1 MNKNSVEIN
10 NVYEKINNTFIGRDN
25 EIDIIKDQFDYVLE
39 GKSST
44 ILVVGNRGIG
54 KTFLVEYM
62 IKELKSS
69 NITYIYEKSREHEK
83 KPFIVMSGIIK
94 QMIKHLLTLPYDQLK
109 PVKSKLINNLDFDVA
124 VMVYICPY
132 AKKLLGNSKSIENLK
147 YENLKYKIRKILNVF
162 FSVTSELLFP
172 LVIFIDDIHW
182 IDNASLDIIKDIRKN
197 NEFINIMIIAAIREN
212 EIYRIENVIKI
223 NEIEEKNKRVVLK
236 LNKLLKID
244 VKNYILTIFGKNI
257 ENIDY
262 LCRFIFGLTLGN
274 PFYVREII
282 EIFIQ
287 ENIIEYSNVMGKWIV
302 RITNMNNVAIPT
314 DIEQVVTNKMNRLS
328 EVNNEILECIACLDG
343 KVEYVFLRKI
353 MKIDEI
359 ILKEQLQKLCD
370 ATFLVIEEDDF
381 QEIKEINYV
390 FTHDIIYELVYKN
403 IDRKK
408 KAKMHYRIAKLYLE
422 LESLNIKIDKF
433 LLVSQLL
440 RSDYDLII
448 KENSSRWIS
457 ILFENGIE
465 EKQIPDIERAL
476 EIFKFCESILP
487 YSSAEIE
494 NEFKVKLNI
503 EIGECDF
510 FCERYDEAEKRFE
523 LLIMNCDS
531 FDCLISIKINYMNLY
546 LYKGHFNK
554 VLSLGKEILEKLQFS
569 VESQSIVFNLIKMRF
584 LYSDRNI
591 ETRKKL
597 SEIDDNRILMILE
610 VLSIMI
616 PAASN
621 IDNKLFLKILI
632 SITNLT
638 AKYGESE
645 YSLLGYAACS
655 LIYYNVW
662 NDYNKGKKIENK
674 LQELLEVNREESTKS
689 LVYLAIGTFLS
700 HRTSPIENSIG
711 FLEKGIIEGARTSK
725 FSYSGYSIISL
736 TYIKY
741 IIGIPLNEIRSYI
754 IEQIEISKKIG
765 ESSEAFIEYVFNKHI
780 ECLVN
785 GVISYKPKEKNE
797 VMNAEVI
804 ENLMKQVFT
813 IQRYYLEGKIVEA
826 YEITNE
832 IDKNIFYLV
841 GHIIYLDA
849 IFYCLIIRIT
859 IYDELEDKVYNKKQI
874 DKLMKIF
881 KHQMAKYEYNYY
893 AHYLLIKAKYADVF
907 EEKKFSEKYFNE
919 SILVARER
927 GYLHI
932 EGIGNLFA
940 ARYYKY
946 NEKLSKYYVGEAL
959 NLFKK
964 WGALYICSL
973 IEEEFNI
980 QKKSNEVINEK
991 IDLLTYE
998 SEDNILDNLDEIDL
1012 MSEEDGFSYILN
1024 YFSKKYHIHYCAIL
1038 VEKIDEMYLQFERK
1052 GDNKVI
1058 IHKELIRMKHVSY
1071 LSRKIIRYVA
1081 RTGEEINLNRN
1092 QNNDLFS
1099 KDLYIL
1105 GKKELSI
1112 LCIPIEYFGVF
1123 VGMVYFEKNTN
1134 DGFSKKISQSI
1145 RTIIPILMSKSE
1157 IVKNINRKNII
1168 NSSEF
1173 EALLTDREKD
1183 VLKLVAKGMSNSAI
1197 SKELFIALGTVKN
1210 HLSNIYSK
1218 LEVDSRLKAVIKAN
1232 EMNIIDV

>member
-1 MNKNSVEIN
+1 
-10 NVYEKINNTFIGRDN
+10 
-25 EIDIIKDQFDYVLE
+25 
-39 GKSST
+39 
-44 ILVVGNRGIG
+44 
-54 KTFLVEYM
+54 
-62 IKELKSS
+62 
-69 NITYIYEKSREHEK
+69 
-83 KPFIVMSGIIK
+83 
-94 QMIKHLLTLPYDQLK
+94 
-109 PVKSKLINNLDFDVA
+109 
-124 VMVYICPY
+124 
-132 AKKLLGNSKSIENLK
+132 
-147 YENLKYKIRKILNVF
+147 
-162 FSVTSELLFP
+162 
-172 LVIFIDDIHW
+172 
-182 IDNASLDIIKDIRKN
+182 
-197 NEFINIMIIAAIREN
+197 
-212 EIYRIENVIKI
+212 
-223 NEIEEKNKRVVLK
+223 
-236 LNKLLKID
+236 
-244 VKNYILTIFGKNI
+244 
-257 ENIDY
+257 
-262 LCRFIFGLTLGN
+262 
-274 PFYVREII
+274 
-282 EIFIQ
+282 
-287 ENIIEYSNVMGKWIV
+287 
-302 RITNMNNVAIPT
+302 
-314 DIEQVVTNKMNRLS
+314 
-328 EVNNEILECIACLDG
+328 
-343 KVEYVFLRKI
+343 
-353 MKIDEI
+353 
-359 ILKEQLQKLCD
+359 
-370 ATFLVIEEDDF
+370 
-381 QEIKEINYV
+381 
-390 FTHDIIYELVYKN
+390 
-403 IDRKK
+403 
-408 KAKMHYRIAKLYLE
+408 
-422 LESLNIKIDKF
+422 
-433 LLVSQLL
+433 
-440 RSDYDLII
+440 
-448 KENSSRWIS
+448 
-457 ILFENGIE
+457 
-465 EKQIPDIERAL
+465 
-476 EIFKFCESILP
+476 
-487 YSSAEIE
+487 
-494 NEFKVKLNI
+494 
-503 EIGECDF
+503 
-510 FCERYDEAEKRFE
+510 
-523 LLIMNCDS
+523 MNCDS